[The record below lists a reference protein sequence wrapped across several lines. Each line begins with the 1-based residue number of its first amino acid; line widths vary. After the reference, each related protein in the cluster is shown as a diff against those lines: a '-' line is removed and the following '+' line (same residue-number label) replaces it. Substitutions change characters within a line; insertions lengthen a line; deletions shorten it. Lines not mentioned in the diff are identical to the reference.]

1 MTDTSKI
8 KEHME
13 VIGADGIHVGK
24 VDRVEG
30 DRIKL
35 TKRELPRGKA
45 EHHRYVSAG
54 LVAEVEG
61 DKVRLSATAANA
73 LMLQEDNAR
82 SKNGGSAQ
90 MKGNRSSAKSNEGLP
105 WKTIGAGVAA
115 LAAVGAVGKTIAGRK
130 NDDSDKNKSK
140 FQLET
145 DENVRLIASEKVEGT
160 RVIGSDDAKLGT
172 IKSFMVDKYTGRVA
186 YAVMSFGGTMGFGTS
201 LFPVPWSMLDYD
213 DAEDGYVLNVTK
225 EQMSRAPKFEASDAP
240 EFDVKYR
247 QRVSLYYRG
256 V

>member
-24 VDRVEG
+24 VDRVDG

-45 EHHRYVSAG
+45 EHHRYVSTG

-73 LMLQEDNAR
+73 LILQEDTGRR
-82 SKNGGSAQ
+82 SKGGTSTKRKAADASGQ
-90 MKGNRSSAKSNEGLP
+90 AEGGLP

-115 LAAVGAVGKTIAGRK
+115 LAAVGAVGKTVASRK
-130 NDDSDKNKSK
+130 STKSDKVSK
-140 FQLET
+140 FHLET
-145 DENVRLIASEKVEGT
+145 DENMRLIASDKVEGT

-172 IKSFMVDKYTGRVA
+172 IKSFMVDKYSGRVA

-213 DAEDGYVLNVTK
+213 DDKDGYVLNVTK
-225 EQMSRAPKFEASDAP
+225 EQMSRAPKFEASDTP